1 MTMTSVSATKL
12 RDELSEYV
20 NLVRYQ
26 GERVILERRGRGVAA
41 LVSMEDLELIHALE
55 DRIDLKA
62 ARKALKEKGAIPL
75 ETIKARLGVK

>member
-1 MTMTSVSATKL
+1 MTRVSATKL

-26 GERVILERRGRGVAA
+26 GERVVLERRGRGVAA
-41 LVSMEDLELIHALE
+41 LVSMEDLELIRALE

-75 ETIKARLGVK
+75 ETIKARLGMK